1 MPTLSLITML
11 SVMFGLEPRCRIF
24 LSVSRMKQPHKPSNL
39 FSEFSPAPLVWF
51 AFLALRVTIA
61 KDIPS
66 QGGSALVIA

>member
-1 MPTLSLITML
+1 MQDFSERLAYEAAPQT
-11 SVMFGLEPRCRIF
+11 LEPF
-24 LSVSRMKQPHKPSNL
+24 QH
-39 FSEFSPAPLVWF
+39 EFSPAPLVWF